1 MPWFSRT
8 LLIGSEVPLTYEIVL
23 YRRIDSAA
31 VVTSNGGLGLLTPKM
46 KRLGYPL
53 DCNVDLIR
61 CFSLIWSDFVV
72 GIFVARSINDL
83 TTARLCIMGWCD
95 EKNR

>member
-8 LLIGSEVPLTYEIVL
+8 LLIGSEVPLTYGIVL
-23 YRRIDSAA
+23 YPRIDSAA
-31 VVTSNGGLGLLTPKM
+31 VVMSNGGLGLLTPKM

-53 DCNVDLIR
+53 DCNVDIIR

-72 GIFVARSINDL
+72 GIFAARSINDL
-83 TTARLCIMGWCD
+83 TTARLCILGWCD
-95 EKNR
+95 EKDR

>member
-8 LLIGSEVPLTYEIVL
+8 ILIDSEVPLTYGIVL
-23 YRRIDSAA
+23 HPLIDSAA
-31 VVTSNGGLGLLTPKM
+31 VVMSNGGLGLLTPKM

-53 DCNVDLIR
+53 DCNVDIIH

-72 GIFVARSINDL
+72 GIFAARSIKGRNYFKV
-83 TTARLCIMGWCD
+83 IPW
-95 EKNR
+95 